1 MSHHSEAL
9 RDLGERLQQEGAA
22 NHLVQGLLQAGLE
35 SQDFAEWHILE
46 QMIGQMGQIS
56 GDCEALEQYFT
67 TGFLPIDLVSQAPAL
82 SVDSKSRNALVA
94 GQSHLTGGDSRGGV
108 ADFPLLTPSP
118 SLRRV
123 WVQPVDV
130 PSSVGQK
137 AGPTVSP
144 STGSAPVAHPAA
156 DSRPSEAAARGGW
169 SALAQ
174 AVAKGEFTDSGLT
187 PADTV
192 TPVDRPSFPDGSAPE
207 GDDLT
212 PPSPWGNGPLAAPAP
227 PLPTGAITPAGPTVS
242 PSTGFAPVA
251 HPAADSMGSEAAA
264 RGGWSALAQA
274 VAGGESGVMLSSLTN
289 GLDTL
294 PPPVPNP
301 QPPAWDLD
309 EIMDAI
315 SQEIDRE
322 YRYFYGD

>member
-156 DSRPSEAAARGGW
+156 DS
-169 SALAQ
+169 
-174 AVAKGEFTDSGLT
+174 
-187 PADTV
+187 
-192 TPVDRPSFPDGSAPE
+192 
-207 GDDLT
+207 
-212 PPSPWGNGPLAAPAP
+212 
-227 PLPTGAITPAGPTVS
+227 
-242 PSTGFAPVA
+242 
-251 HPAADSMGSEAAA
+251 MGSEAAA